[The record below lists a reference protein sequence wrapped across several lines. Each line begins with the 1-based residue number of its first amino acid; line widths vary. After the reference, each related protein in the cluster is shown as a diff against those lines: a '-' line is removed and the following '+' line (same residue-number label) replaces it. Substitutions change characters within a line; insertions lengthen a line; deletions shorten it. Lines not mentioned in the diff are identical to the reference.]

1 MFCVP
6 TKMKAILGSCAA
18 LLAALVVAPPAG
30 AATLYVSPTGTAATG
45 CTTRANPCSLASAAA
60 AAVAGDTVVLMDG
73 VYKMQPL
80 GPRTPEPHRPGSPS
94 ARTNAPPRSSKG
106 RAWVPT

>member
-1 MFCVP
+1 
-6 TKMKAILGSCAA
+6 MKTVLASCAA
-18 LLAALVVAPPAG
+18 LVAALVLAPPAG
-30 AATLYVSPTGTAATG
+30 AATLYVSPTGTAETG

-80 GPRTPEPHRPGSPS
+80 WPANSGTASAWITFRADDCATPIIE
-94 ARTNAPPRSSKG
+94 G
-106 RAWVPT
+106 RAWAPT